1 MSDQRDPD
9 GPPADVM
16 DVAFTVPAH
25 IAGTKWEPVYNEMLD
40 RMRREASGLT
50 MNTVQFLLIE
60 RIARFYVDM
69 RLREDDGTQAQLSVK
84 DQKEFNT
91 FWLSMT
97 QEFNK
102 QLFNGQEK
110 VREALVLEIQR
121 ILTNRLPLVKD
132 DLERKNLRRALQEDF
147 ANLRF

>member
-1 MSDQRDPD
+1 MPIVLVMSDQRDPD

-50 MNTVQFLLIE
+50 MNTVQILLIE

-69 RLREDDGTQAQLSVK
+69 RLREETGPRPSSASRT
-84 DQKEFNT
+84 
-91 FWLSMT
+91 
-97 QEFNK
+97 
-102 QLFNGQEK
+102 
-110 VREALVLEIQR
+110 
-121 ILTNRLPLVKD
+121 
-132 DLERKNLRRALQEDF
+132 RRSST
-147 ANLRF
+147 RSGSP

>member
-50 MNTVQFLLIE
+50 MNTVQILLIE

-84 DQKEFNT
+84 DQKEFNS

-102 QLFNGQEK
+102 QLLNGQEK
-110 VREALVLEIQR
+110 VREALVLEIQK
-121 ILTNRLPLVKD
+121 ILSSRLPLVKD
-132 DLERKNLRRALQEDF
+132 DTERKNLRRALQEDF
-147 ANLRF
+147 ASLRF